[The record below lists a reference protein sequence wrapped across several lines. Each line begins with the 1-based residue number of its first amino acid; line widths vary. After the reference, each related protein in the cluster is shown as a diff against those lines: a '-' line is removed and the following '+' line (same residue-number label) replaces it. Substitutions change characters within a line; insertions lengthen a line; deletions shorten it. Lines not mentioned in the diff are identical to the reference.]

1 MTLKASAPLLPSNPD
16 RLAALRRYG
25 VLKHEAQASY
35 ARAATLAAR
44 AVGAPVSLVLL
55 VAETS
60 LRVAASSGVDLANA
74 TRKLPFRL
82 EGVLHDRFLQTSDTS
97 RVQIM
102 NDLIDPQSPAQYAFH
117 AAVPLRT
124 TDGQVLGSLCV
135 LDHRA
140 RTLGP
145 NQALL
150 LEGIADHLVCELN
163 LRLELWRASQVTTER
178 AEANRQPILERIIES
193 SNLAV
198 LSTTLEG
205 IITTW
210 NAAAERTFGYSTREV
225 LGRNID
231 FLVPKQSRENE
242 RIILERLTGGER
254 LETLEVLRLHKDG
267 RELRIR
273 LNLSPITGA
282 GGRMI
287 GMSHV
292 CDDVSNETQARAR
305 TSMIREKLDRLAQ
318 ELPSIRFAVD
328 HEGVITLA
336 EGKGLDMIG
345 ATTHLLLGQSIF
357 ELYARYPQ
365 IAEIARRGL
374 GGETFTSTIETSN
387 HRVMLAVAPLE
398 HILSAEHEIIGATG
412 LAIMIPGV
420 PKRGENLPLLQALEA
435 LPDAIMLTTANFGTN
450 QPEIDQ
456 RGTDQHATG
465 PEVLF
470 VNQAFE
476 QLSGLDAT
484 TLTSLP
490 ENPLTDLS
498 VLENAM
504 AALKTD
510 PSYLEEIVTYNPDGT
525 CLSVQ
530 WQVFPITDANGTI
543 THLINL
549 QREIKQPVL
558 PEAQAA
564 PLALQSDLQSDPANQ
579 TETDLALALHDPD
592 NAFAKLDDEELSS
605 YLAHLT
611 SLRGLVPNSSTM
623 LLPDQDPAE
632 LEMRNHFEAIHHT
645 GNQTGNQTDQ
655 KNTLEPYEAV
665 EPTTKLEPASTNTD
679 AENTKLDTK
688 PDTNPDDELKDGLK
702 VGLQGQLEEVG
713 GAGTLL
719 QMISMIVQ
727 SGALHLED
735 TNGQH
740 MRLYLHTGRITH
752 IEHPTL
758 KGLEA
763 VMKTLALEQ
772 GRFRFMTGQ
781 IAPEQSMSLDPVTIA
796 LEVAK
801 HHDETGNTANETI
814 KSEPDAGL
822 VVLPNIR
829 VALEFLNGIGGTEH
843 FSANLE
849 HDPRW
854 GDHVTLRGRGVR
866 IVVLQGSLEDL
877 PVGMI
882 QKLQTTR

>member
-1 MTLKASAPLLPSNPD
+1 MTLKASVPLLPSNPD

-44 AVGAPVSLVLL
+44 AVSAPVSLILL

-60 LRVAASSGVDLANA
+60 LRIAASSGVDLANA

-82 EGVLHDRFLQTSDTS
+82 EGVLHDRFLQTSDAS

-102 NDLIDPQSPAQYAFH
+102 NDLIDPQHPAQFAFH

-124 TDGQVLGSLCV
+124 TDGQILGSLCV
-135 LDHRA
+135 LDHRP

-150 LEGIADHLVCELN
+150 LEGIADHLVSELN

-231 FLVPKQSRENE
+231 FLLPKQSRESE
-242 RIILERLTGGER
+242 RATLERLAGGER
-254 LETLEVLRLHKDG
+254 LETLEVPRLHKDG
-267 RELRIR
+267 RELRTR

-282 GGRMI
+282 GGRVI
-287 GMSHV
+287 GVSHV
-292 CDDVSNETQARAR
+292 CDDVTNEIQTRAR
-305 TSMIREKLDRLAQ
+305 SSMIREKLDRLAQ
-318 ELPSIRFAVD
+318 ELPSIRFALD
-328 HEGVITLA
+328 FEGVITLA
-336 EGKGLDMIG
+336 EGKGLEMIG
-345 ATTHLLLGQSIF
+345 ATTHQLLGQSMF
-357 ELYARYPQ
+357 DLYARYPQ

-374 GGETFTSTIETSN
+374 HGETFTQTLETSN

-398 HILSAEHEIIGATG
+398 HFLSADQRIIGATG
-412 LAIMIPGV
+412 LAILLPGV
-420 PKRGENLPLLQALEA
+420 PKRNDNLPLAQALEA
-435 LPDAIMLTTANFGTN
+435 LPDAIMLTSANLEG
-450 QPEIDQ
+450 
-456 RGTDQHATG
+456 AG

-476 QLSGLDAT
+476 HLSGLDAT
-484 TLTSLP
+484 TLTTLP
-490 ENPLTDLS
+490 NNPLTDQG
-498 VLENAM
+498 VLENALR
-504 AALKTD
+504 ALETD
-510 PSYLEEIVTYNPDGT
+510 QSYLEEIVSYDPDGT
-525 CLSVQ
+525 CLTVE
-530 WQVFPITDANGTI
+530 WRVFPIRDANGNI
-543 THLINL
+543 THLLNM
-549 QREIKQPVL
+549 QRDISQPTAQTTPITSSL
-558 PEAQAA
+558 PAEPNPTPVQD
-564 PLALQSDLQSDPANQ
+564 S
-579 TETDLALALHDPD
+579 E
-592 NAFAKLDDEELSS
+592 NAFSKLDDQELSS

-623 LLPDQDPAE
+623 LLPDQDYEQNYADLSYADQDLNKAGISSLTTE
-632 LEMRNHFEAIHHT
+632 QNT
-645 GNQTGNQTDQ
+645 TD
-655 KNTLEPYEAV
+655 
-665 EPTTKLEPASTNTD
+665 
-679 AENTKLDTK
+679 
-688 PDTNPDDELKDGLK
+688 PDDEIKDGLK

-713 GAGTLL
+713 GASTLL

-735 TNGQH
+735 AQGQQ
-740 MRLYLHTGRITH
+740 MRLFLHTGRIVH
-752 IEHPTL
+752 IEHPNLT
-758 KGLEA
+758 GFDA
-763 VMKTLALEQ
+763 VMQTLSLEH

-781 IAPEQSMSLDPVTIA
+781 VAAEHSLSLDPVTLA

-801 HHDETGNTANETI
+801 RHDETESPNSENGNTGNTGNTSHNEQ
-814 KSEPDAGL
+814 DGL
-822 VVLPNIR
+822 VVLPNIH
-829 VALEFLNGIGGTEH
+829 VALDFLSGVGGSEH
-843 FSANLE
+843 FTANLE

-854 GDHVTLRGRGVR
+854 NDHVTLRGRGMR
-866 IVVLQGSLEDL
+866 IVVLHGKLEDL
-877 PVGMI
+877 PSSMARG
-882 QKLQTTR
+882 LQNAR